1 MSIILDTLR
10 TAPPPQPN
18 PSFPN
23 RTLLTTQPRNLLP
36 LSPVQ
41 YLITAIDSVA
51 PLLKIRQQR
60 GVAGGGASLPLPVP
74 LGVRQRRR
82 MAIQWILTSA
92 DNRKEV
98 NLADRVA
105 REIINVAEGKSSAWE
120 KRAQTHKLAI
130 SARSNIRQMMIAGR
144 AKRF

>member
-41 YLITAIDSVA
+41 YLVTAIDSVA

-82 MAIQWILTSA
+82 VAIQWILASA

-120 KRAQTHKLAI
+120 K
-130 SARSNIRQMMIAGR
+130 
-144 AKRF
+144 